1 MLVYLA
7 SWLYMTELL
16 ILWKTFCTIAEMQK
30 KFKLNIELKSVSKS
44 CSCVT
49 NPTSQIYLNT

>member
-1 MLVYLA
+1 
-7 SWLYMTELL
+7 MTELL